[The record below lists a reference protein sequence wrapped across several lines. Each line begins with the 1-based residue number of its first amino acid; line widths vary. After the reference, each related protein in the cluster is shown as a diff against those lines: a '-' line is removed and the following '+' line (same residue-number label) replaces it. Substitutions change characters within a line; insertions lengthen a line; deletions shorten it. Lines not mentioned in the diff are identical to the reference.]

1 MKSNVFIISG
11 PSGAGEDSVIKG
23 LKKHLNIER
32 VITTTTREMR
42 PGESQGRPYYFISKE
57 EFKKGVKN
65 GDFFEWAEE
74 DNNNFYGVTR
84 KEIERAKNHVEFSPR
99 GGAVIWKVDY
109 KGVITIKK
117 TLPEAVAI
125 MISAP
130 ADILEK
136 RIRNRDKVSEEF
148 VRERMEYAKGWERN
162 KKFFDYIIENKEGKL
177 NKTISK
183 VAEIIKKNLK

>member
-23 LKKHLNIER
+23 LKKHFDIER

-84 KEIERAKNHVEFSPR
+84 REIERAKNSGKV
-99 GGAVIWKVDY
+99 VIWKVDY

-117 TLPEAVAI
+117 TLPETVTI

-136 RIRNRDKVSEEF
+136 RIRNRNKVSEEF

-162 KKFFDYIIENKEGKL
+162 KKFFDYIVENKEGKL
-177 NKTISK
+177 NETISK

>member
-84 KEIERAKNHVEFSPR
+84 REIERAKNHVKFSPR

-136 RIRNRDKVSEEF
+136 RIRNRNKVSEEF
-148 VRERMEYAKGWERN
+148 VRERMEYAKGWEKN
-162 KKFFDYIIENKEGKL
+162 KKFFDYIVENKEGKL
-177 NKTISK
+177 NETISK